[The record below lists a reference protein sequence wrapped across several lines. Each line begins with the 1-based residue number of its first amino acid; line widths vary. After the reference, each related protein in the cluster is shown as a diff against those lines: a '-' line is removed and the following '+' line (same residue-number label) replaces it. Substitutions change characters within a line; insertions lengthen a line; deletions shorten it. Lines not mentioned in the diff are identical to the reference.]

1 MSNKIKIIIPP
12 DCKTW
17 DEYRQKH
24 GVEKMKAELDRQA
37 SLQEGVDIEEL
48 DQVLKNTS
56 GYLAKIERQARGSL
70 GTHLLSESIKL
81 ALK

>member
-1 MSNKIKIIIPP
+1 MNDKIKIIIPP

-24 GVEKMKAELDRQA
+24 GVEKMKAEMDRQA

-56 GYLAKIERQARGSL
+56 GYLAEIERQARVPLS
-70 GTHLLSESIKL
+70 THSLSESIKL